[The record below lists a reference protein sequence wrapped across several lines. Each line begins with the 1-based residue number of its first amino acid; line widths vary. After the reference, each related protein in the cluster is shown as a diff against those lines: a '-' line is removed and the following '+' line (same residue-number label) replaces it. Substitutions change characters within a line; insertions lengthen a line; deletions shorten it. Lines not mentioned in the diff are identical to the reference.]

1 MQPSWQPDPTGR
13 HDYRWWDG
21 VEWTARVSTR
31 GSVADDP
38 LPQGTSFAT
47 PKPGPRRMGWVVPTA
62 LVAVLA
68 VVSFWVYR
76 AVRNPVGH
84 GLGVHGIEFSDSRLD
99 AVDLRLDAGRAAR
112 IRVEP
117 ADGIDVRIAVAVDDD
132 TATAIA
138 EVLIDRYPD
147 ELPTV
152 LGRARDDR
160 TPLTVDDVRAAF
172 FVAVADVFGEDL
184 AADERARPWVLVEAD
199 AAGAGGFEATWF
211 LSDIDADYRILAG
224 ITPASTA
231 VASGDRRARVLIE
244 EFDEPYPGDRIY
256 DPAWFEAR
264 TFFDDPAFFEAD
276 GAYAEVSADTES
288 LTSEPVSTRSSD
300 GATTEPG

>member
-1 MQPSWQPDPTGR
+1 MGR
-13 HDYRWWDG
+13 RRVDG
-21 VEWTARVSTR
+21 PVSTR

-172 FVAVADVFGEDL
+172 FVAVTDVFGEDRGR
-184 AADERARPWVLVEAD
+184 RAGNDPGCSSKRDATGRRRLRGHLVPL
-199 AAGAGGFEATWF
+199 GPRRR
-211 LSDIDADYRILAG
+211 LSDPRRHHPG
-224 ITPASTA
+224 
-231 VASGDRRARVLIE
+231 VDRGGERR
-244 EFDEPYPGDRIY
+244 PP
-256 DPAWFEAR
+256 
-264 TFFDDPAFFEAD
+264 
-276 GAYAEVSADTES
+276 SES
-288 LTSEPVSTRSSD
+288 
-300 GATTEPG
+300 